1 MTFQAFLPKRLVCS
15 LIHRCHA
22 QLWVGRRGP
31 FQLEHSTTPEDSR
44 RLIRVLKCSPTIY
57 LFICTRPTSYFH
69 ERGHI
74 RSLMPRSH
82 QKFLSPP
89 AVKLLGIMFRNR
101 CWSILFTLLQVEM
114 PTNGV
119 MNFSYITVNFSV
131 RFQPWNCWE
140 LCTETNVGPPLFT
153 L

>member
-1 MTFQAFLPKRLVCS
+1 MSLLGRYPLLVTWFRVSNILSNDLDDVPSFSSRKTRLS

-89 AVKLLGIMFRNR
+89 AVKLLGDYV
-101 CWSILFTLLQVEM
+101 QK
-114 PTNGV
+114 
-119 MNFSYITVNFSV
+119 
-131 RFQPWNCWE
+131 
-140 LCTETNVGPPLFT
+140 
-153 L
+153 